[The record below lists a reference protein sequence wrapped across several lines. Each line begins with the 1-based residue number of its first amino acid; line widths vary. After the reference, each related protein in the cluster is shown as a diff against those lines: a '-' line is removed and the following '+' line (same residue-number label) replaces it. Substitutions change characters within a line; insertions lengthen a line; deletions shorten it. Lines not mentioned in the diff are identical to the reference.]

1 VKVGVLALQGAFRE
15 HAEALTA
22 LGADVVFVKQP
33 EQLAGLDAIV
43 MPGGESTTMDK
54 LLDWSDLRE
63 PLTDALRGGLP
74 VFATCAGLIVCAAE
88 VVDGRPD
95 QRPLGL
101 LDVTVR
107 RNGYG
112 RQNESFEVGLDVH
125 GLAGGSFP
133 GVFIRAPVVER
144 AGTAVEVLASHDG
157 VPVLGRQ
164 GAVWFASCHPE
175 LSGDLRLHQLF
186 VNEVG

>member
-1 VKVGVLALQGAFRE
+1 
-15 HAEALTA
+15 
-22 LGADVVFVKQP
+22 
-33 EQLAGLDAIV
+33 

-63 PLTDALRGGLP
+63 PLRDALRGGLP
-74 VFATCAGLIVCAAE
+74 VFATCAGLIVCATD

-112 RQNESFEVGLDVH
+112 RQNESFEAALTVRGLP
-125 GLAGGSFP
+125 GGTYP
-133 GVFIRAPVVER
+133 GVFIRAPVIER
-144 AGTAVEVLASHDG
+144 VGGGVEVL
-157 VPVLGRQ
+157 
-164 GAVWFASCHPE
+164 
-175 LSGDLRLHQLF
+175 
-186 VNEVG
+186 